1 MNRVRSALG
10 WETGGQEAGAV
21 TNAPENDNAGAL
33 GDVRV
38 IDLSTSM
45 AGAWCTRLLA
55 DFGADVV
62 MVEPPG
68 GSPLR
73 RLAPSDGN
81 GDSIPARYVHAN
93 KRSIILD
100 LGQPNGR
107 RALSR
112 ILRNSDIVVES
123 GHPGSLDGYGV
134 GLDELEQRWP
144 KLILASI
151 TPHGQ
156 DGGREQRPG
165 NDLTAYAQSGWAS
178 INGLAHR
185 EPLKGSGFSA
195 SYVAGIAA
203 YGAVVTALNVRDG
216 DGHGQRVDVAEVE
229 ALAAAFA
236 PVALR
241 GQYQATVPP
250 RKATMD
256 LTTGPVPVKDGHF
269 ALTISR
275 AHFWRDAMNLLGLPD
290 LAEDR
295 RFDAGLYRQQHKE
308 QYVERTQE
316 QMAQWDKMA
325 LFDALATL
333 RVVAGPVLTMDE
345 LASNEHLSARGY
357 FSTPA
362 DDPQAPQYPGAP
374 FKLSAAPWALRRRA
388 PRPGEHS
395 VRVLR
400 EVAGYT
406 DDWVG
411 AMAESG
417 ALG

>member
-1 MNRVRSALG
+1 M
-10 WETGGQEAGAV
+10 
-21 TNAPENDNAGAL
+21 TNAPDSTAPRAL
-33 GDVRV
+33 DDVRV
-38 IDLSTSM
+38 VDLSTSM

-73 RLAPSDGN
+73 RLAPFDGE
-81 GDSIPARYVHAN
+81 GGSIPARYVHAN

-100 LGQPNGR
+100 LEQSDGR

-123 GHPGSLDGYGV
+123 GRPGSLDGYGV

-178 INGLAHR
+178 INGLADR
-185 EPLKGSGFSA
+185 EPLKGSGFNA
-195 SYVAGIAA
+195 SYVAGIVA
-203 YGAVVTALNVRDG
+203 YGAVVTALNVRDD

-229 ALAAAFA
+229 ALASAFSPA
-236 PVALR
+236 GLR
-241 GQYQATVPP
+241 GLYQAQVPP
-250 RKATMD
+250 RKTRMD
-256 LTTGPVPVKDGHF
+256 MTTGPVPVKDGHF

-295 RFDAGLYRQQHKE
+295 RFDAGWYRQQHKE
-308 QYVERTQE
+308 EFVERTQE
-316 QMAQWDKMA
+316 QMAKWNKME

-345 LASNEHLSARGY
+345 LASNEHLSARDY
-357 FSTPA
+357 FSTPT
-362 DDPQAPQYPGAP
+362 DDPETPRYPGAP
-374 FKLSAAPWALRRRA
+374 FKLTATPWSLRRRA

-417 ALG
+417 VLG